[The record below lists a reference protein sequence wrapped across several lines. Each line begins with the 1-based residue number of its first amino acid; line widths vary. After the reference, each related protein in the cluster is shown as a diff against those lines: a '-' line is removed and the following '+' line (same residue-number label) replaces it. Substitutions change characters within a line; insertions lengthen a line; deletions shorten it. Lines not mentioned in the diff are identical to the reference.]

1 VAPVAQGDDR
11 GLYLVVAADV
21 HETLDEPEAGLD
33 PAIPIASTAG
43 IEAVADMTV
52 EPVVVVMVAMV
63 MVAVVVMAVMA
74 TFAAALASESNAGS
88 EHDQG
93 GSDTKSSLTE
103 HLFSPVTDP
112 VRYQSRPIREWFTRN
127 KSRSLHMRL
136 GTLSTSNST

>member
-1 VAPVAQGDDR
+1 
-11 GLYLVVAADV
+11 
-21 HETLDEPEAGLD
+21 
-33 PAIPIASTAG
+33 
-43 IEAVADMTV
+43 MTV
-52 EPVVVVMVAMV
+52 ELVVVVMVGMV

-88 EHDQG
+88 EYDQG

-103 HLFSPVTDP
+103 HLFSPVTHP

-127 KSRSLHMRL
+127 KSQSLHMKL